1 MELDNALIFVCLL
14 NQHIKVPDAKSVQ
27 NKLQHLSRQTKS
39 EIKKIAGSLGL
50 RVASLELSGKLLDLH
65 EVCL

>member
-1 MELDNALIFVCLL
+1 M
-14 NQHIKVPDAKSVQ
+14 PDAKSVQ